1 MDYTF
6 NGLGYYWMVKT
17 TSKPSEGDFNMQA
30 QTGIVTNNNGTNGNA
45 TVFTRFAAQDN
56 KSDIIE
62 IQLEEPDGNSLY
74 L

>member
-1 MDYTF
+1 
-6 NGLGYYWMVKT
+6 MVKT
-17 TSKPSEGDFNMQA
+17 TSKLSEGDFNMQA
-30 QTGIVTNNNGTNGNA
+30 QTGIVTNNTNGNA

-62 IQLEEPDGNSLY
+62 IQLEEPDGNNLF